1 MNLDALHPP
10 SSRFTLLSTD
20 PRGTEARRGRLHT
33 AHGTVETPV
42 FMPVGTQGTV
52 KALTP
57 DQVAGLG
64 AEILLGNT
72 YHLYLRPGLE
82 AVSALGGLHRMM
94 AWDRP
99 ILTDSGG
106 FQVFSLRDLSKID
119 EDGVTFASH
128 LDGSRHRLTPEVSVH
143 IQETLGSDIMMAFD
157 ECPPAGASPAHV
169 KRAMDRT
176 ARWARRS
183 VDARTRHENQLFGI
197 IQGGIDPT
205 LRRVSLAAIGSLPFD
220 GFALGGLSVGE
231 SRADTWR
238 TVRDVAP
245 LMPKHRAR
253 YLMGVGTPED
263 ILVSVGAGVD
273 MFDCVLPTRNARNGR
288 LFTQTG
294 DINIR
299 NLRHRL
305 EDTPIEDGCP
315 CATCARFSR
324 GYLRH
329 LSKAGEILFAT
340 LASIHNLH
348 HLTRLMADLRAAI
361 VDGTFPE
368 VQREGLRRRGLDP
381 EALLA
386 PALAATSVD
395 PAGPVC

>member
-10 SSRFTLLSTD
+10 SSRFSLLSTD
-20 PRGTEARRGRLHT
+20 AKLPTARRGRLHT

-57 DQVAGLG
+57 DQVEALG
-64 AEILLGNT
+64 AEIILGNT

-82 AVSALGGLHRMM
+82 VVEALGGLHRMM
-94 AWDRP
+94 SWSRP

-157 ECPPAGASPAHV
+157 ECPPAGATPQHV
-169 KRAMDRT
+169 RRAMERT
-176 ARWARRS
+176 ERWARRS
-183 VDARTRHENQLFGI
+183 LAARTRPDSQLFGI
-197 IQGGIDPT
+197 VQGGIDPT
-205 LRRVSLAAIGSLPFD
+205 LRRVSLAAIGALPFD

-238 TVRDVAP
+238 TVCDIAP
-245 LMPKHRAR
+245 LMPNHRAR

-315 CATCARFSR
+315 CHTCGRFSR

-329 LSKAGEILFAT
+329 LSKANEILFAT

-348 HLTRLMADLRAAI
+348 HLTALMGRIRAAI
-361 VDGTFPE
+361 VDGTFAE
-368 VQREGLRRRGLDP
+368 LQREALARRGLDP
-381 EALLA
+381 ATL
-386 PALAATSVD
+386 PRPATSVD
-395 PAGPVC
+395 PAAPVC